1 MGNTTSNQKRVVAT
15 KGTPHIPMTKGA
27 TDIGINPANGAEAPF
42 PNQVKMSLLKP
53 GTSNTFIAKEPIW
66 TTPHQ
71 VGGPSE
77 PSKAPFV
84 VGKTSGTHIEEAKA
98 TSYSTDVFAE
108 GNGVVRTNDSTT
120 QNHANT
126 TGFVDGSA
134 LDGKPNAD
142 EDFLKA
148 QCTIVELTGI
158 NDAEI
163 DPPPGV
169 TTGKTMLA
177 RPLGYPGAK
186 EPGVPPYYL
195 EILSSSEVKFKAVRK
210 DVTKP
215 QPDNPTCWK
224 KNSHTKWLAKRTGMG
239 ACDAEPLEGKDE
251 YTLSKAMTAVSV
263 LDDSL
268 APKNVGKGT
277 FGKKE
282 TELVGEVHRKREGNE
297 DLSVKSKQKT
307 TVDGALDSIEAAFE
321 YFLYWAMPTNV
332 NVQAIS
338 CAGSRNAQIR
348 IFPKRKVKCEVN
360 FNDTVSMNLSTNGKG
375 KSAQKAMAAARAAIN
390 KLRGI
395 EWMVK
400 KFAEL
405 AKKDIDVEFCTDMKV
420 AVEVNFKVC
429 AVEKKGYW
437 GKLYTPAHVG
447 MPWKI
452 TMTSPTLIGIG
463 VAFDISLLNLVGPGV
478 GEAAA
483 TGLRRIGIK
492 ADIVF
497 KATLKVPLNVSVG
510 ADEYGFWTNTGIE
523 LALKPELSVAIKLAV
538 SVVKCSLSVKFP
550 ASLSAFFTVSDKP
563 KVLMQLQ
570 PKGMLQTF
578 FTLVIFEDSWIESK
592 WEKEWEAVRVNWVG
606 PKYDLFTQS

>member
-15 KGTPHIPMTKGA
+15 KGTPHIPKTMGA
-27 TDIGINPANGAEAPF
+27 TDIGIDPSTGAQAPF
-42 PNQVKMSLLKP
+42 PNQVKMSLLTP

-66 TTPHQ
+66 TEPHQ
-71 VGGPSE
+71 VGPPSE

-98 TSYSTDVFAE
+98 TSYSSDVFAE
-108 GNGVVRTNDSTT
+108 GSGVVRTNDATT

-126 TGFVDGSA
+126 TGYVDGSA

-148 QCTIVELTGI
+148 QCTIVELTGT
-158 NDAEI
+158 NTVEV

-169 TTGKTMLA
+169 TTGKTTAA
-177 RPLGYPGAK
+177 RQLGYPGAK
-186 EPGVPPYYL
+186 ENGVPPYYI
-195 EILSSSEVKFKAVRK
+195 EILSSSEVVFKAVRK

-224 KNSHTKWLAKRTGMG
+224 KSSHTKWLAKRTGEG
-239 ACDAEPLEGKDE
+239 ACEADPVEGKDE
-251 YTLSKAMTAVSV
+251 YTVTKALTAVSI

-268 APKNVGKGT
+268 APKGVGKQT
-277 FGKKE
+277 FGKTE
-282 TELVGEVHRKREGNE
+282 TQLVSDVHRNRPGNQ
-297 DLSVKSKQKT
+297 DLSVKEKSKT
-307 TVDGALDSIEAAFE
+307 TVDGAIDSLEAVFE
-321 YFLYWAMPTNV
+321 YFLYLTKPTNV

-348 IFPKRKVKCEVN
+348 IFPKRKVKVEVN
-360 FNDTVSMNLSTNGKG
+360 FSDSVSMNLSTNGKG

-400 KFAEL
+400 KIAEL
-405 AKKDIDVEFCTDMKV
+405 AKKDIDVEFCVDMKV
-420 AVEVNFKVC
+420 GFEVNFKVC
-429 AVEKKGYW
+429 AQEKKGYW
-437 GKLYTPAHVG
+437 GKIFTPAHVG
-447 MPWKI
+447 MPWKLSI
-452 TMTSPTLIGIG
+452 STPTLLGISI
-463 VAFDISLLNLVGPGV
+463 AFDISLINLVAPGL
-478 GEAAA
+478 GEGAA
-483 TGLRRIGIK
+483 TALRRCGVK
-492 ADIVF
+492 ADLVF
-497 KATLKVPLNVSVG
+497 KCSLKVPLTVSVG
-510 ADEYGFWTNTGIE
+510 ADEYQYWTNTGVEI
-523 LALKPELSVAIKLAV
+523 AIKPELGLYLKIGAGINLVTFGAR
-538 SVVKCSLSVKFP
+538 FP
-550 ASLSAFFTVSDKP
+550 ASLSAAFTVSDKP

-570 PKGMLQTF
+570 PKGQLQTF
-578 FTLVIFEDSWIESK
+578 LVLTVFEDSWFETK